1 MLLKITHKQGTKLIG
16 FARNTRLAKD
26 FSQMLNLRYFDTGVP
41 FVLSERNPWTHL
53 SFKIGK
59 CSGVKSKL
67 KRGLWEMRS
76 CKQQNPDAAQ

>member
-1 MLLKITHKQGTKLIG
+1 MFDVLFESGQ
-16 FARNTRLAKD
+16 R
-26 FSQMLNLRYFDTGVP
+26 SQSDVKFKMAFDTRDP